1 MSDFYSRQIQ
11 PLLQTLIKQFPAIL
25 ITGPRQVGK
34 YTLLQHISKE
44 HQYITFDDPILL
56 DQARNE
62 STLFML
68 NHQGKL
74 ILDEVQYAPE
84 LFSSLKLAIDK
95 QKINGLFLLSGS
107 QAFQLMQNVTETLA
121 GRIAVLK
128 LQGFSLRE
136 IQEVVFY
143 SPFLPNMDY
152 LNTRERLIKPVEN
165 IWQIIHQGYMPR
177 LYQQETSW
185 DIYYASYVSTYIERD
200 VRALTN
206 ITNITDFTRFM
217 IAIAARSGEL
227 LNYSNVA
234 QEVGVSVD
242 TIKRWTT
249 ILETSGI
256 IYLLQPYHNNH
267 LKRAIKTPKVYMMD
281 TGLMAWLTKW
291 LTPETIQQGAKSG
304 QFFETFVISEVIKS
318 FYNNGIE
325 PPIYFYR
332 DTNQKEIDLL
342 IEHNRTLY
350 PIEIKTTAS
359 PNKKMTKAFGILKD
373 NLPPDEIQIGNGVI
387 INQYPQKLWLAE
399 DLVAL
404 PVWWI

>member
-1 MSDFYSRQIQ
+1 MNFYSRQIQ
-11 PLLQTLIKQFPAIL
+11 PLLRSLIKQFPSVL
-25 ITGPRQVGK
+25 VTGPRQVGK
-34 YTLLQHISKE
+34 STLLKQLGE
-44 HQYITFDDPILL
+44 EYQYVTLDDPILL
-56 DQARNE
+56 AQARNDP
-62 STLFML
+62 SLFML

-84 LFSSLKLAIDK
+84 LFSSLKLEIDK
-95 QKINGLFLLSGS
+95 QKISGLYLLSGS
-107 QAFQLMQNVTETLA
+107 QAFHLMQNVTESLA

-136 IQEVVFY
+136 VQQLDFY
-143 SPFLPNMDY
+143 SPFIPTKNY
-152 LNTRERLIKPVEN
+152 IIEREKQQQTVEN

-177 LYQQETSW
+177 LYEQETNW
-185 DIYYASYVSTYIERD
+185 EIYYASYVSTYIERD
-200 VRALTN
+200 VRALSN
-206 ITNITDFTRFM
+206 VSDVTDFTRFM
-217 IAIAARSGEL
+217 VAIAARSGEL

-256 IYLLQPYHNNH
+256 IYLLKPYSHNH
-267 LKRAIKTPKVYMMD
+267 LKRAIKTPKVYMLD

-291 LTPETIQQGAKSG
+291 LTPETISQGAKSG
-304 QFFETFVISEVIKS
+304 QFFETFVVSEIIKS

-342 IEHNRTLY
+342 IEYDRTLY
-350 PIEIKTTAS
+350 PIEIKTSAS
-359 PNKKMTKAFGILKD
+359 PDKKMAKAFSILKD
-373 NLPPDEIQIGNGVI
+373 NLPQEEIRIATGVI
-387 INQYPQKLWLAE
+387 INQYPKRMWLAE

-404 PVWWI
+404 PVSMI

>member
-1 MSDFYSRQIQ
+1 MNFYSRQIQ
-11 PLLQTLIKQFPAIL
+11 PLLRSLIKQFPSVL
-25 ITGPRQVGK
+25 VTGPRQVGK
-34 YTLLQHISKE
+34 STLLKQLGE
-44 HQYITFDDPILL
+44 EYQYVTFDDPILL
-56 DQARNE
+56 AQARNDP
-62 STLFML
+62 SLFML

-84 LFSSLKLAIDK
+84 LFSSMKLEIDK
-95 QKINGLFLLSGS
+95 QKISGLYLLSGS
-107 QAFQLMQNVTETLA
+107 QAFHLMQNVTESLA

-136 IQEVVFY
+136 IQQLDFY
-143 SPFLPNMDY
+143 SPFIPTKNY
-152 LNTRERLIKPVEN
+152 IIEREKQQQTVEN

-177 LYQQETSW
+177 LYEQETNW
-185 DIYYASYVSTYIERD
+185 EIYYASYVSTYIERD
-200 VRALTN
+200 VRALSN
-206 ITNITDFTRFM
+206 VSDVTDFTRFM
-217 IAIAARSGEL
+217 VAIAARSGEL

-256 IYLLQPYHNNH
+256 IYLLKPYSHNH
-267 LKRAIKTPKVYMMD
+267 LKRAIKTPKVYMLD

-291 LTPETIQQGAKSG
+291 LTPETISQGAKSG
-304 QFFETFVISEVIKS
+304 QFFETFVVSEIIKS

-342 IEHNRTLY
+342 IEYDRTLY
-350 PIEIKTTAS
+350 PIEIKTSAS
-359 PNKKMTKAFGILKD
+359 PDKKMAKAFSILKD
-373 NLPPDEIQIGNGVI
+373 NLPQEEIRIATGVI
-387 INQYPQKLWLAE
+387 INQYPKRMWLAE

-404 PVWWI
+404 PVSMI

>member
-1 MSDFYSRQIQ
+1 MNLYLRQMQ
-11 PLLQTLIKQFPAIL
+11 PLLQSLIKQFPAVL
-25 ITGPRQVGK
+25 VTGPRQVGK
-34 YTLLQHISKE
+34 STLLQQISE
-44 HQYITFDDPILL
+44 DYQYVTFDDPVLL
-56 DQARNE
+56 MQARNDP
-62 STLFML
+62 TLFML

-95 QKINGLFLLSGS
+95 QKITGLYLLSGS

-136 IQEVVFY
+136 IQRLDFY
-143 SPFLPNMDY
+143 LPFVPTQDY
-152 LNTRERLIKPVEN
+152 IIAREKVAQPVEN

-177 LYQQETSW
+177 LYEQKMNWEV
-185 DIYYASYVSTYIERD
+185 YYASYVATYIERD

-206 ITNITDFTRFM
+206 ISNIADFTRFM
-217 IAIAARSGEL
+217 VAVAARSGEL

-242 TIKRWTT
+242 TIKRWTI

-256 IYLLQPYHNNH
+256 IYLLKPYSNNH
-267 LKRAIKTPKVYMMD
+267 LKRAVKTPKVYMLD

-291 LTPETIQQGAKSG
+291 LTPETISQGAKSG
-304 QFFETFVISEVIKS
+304 QFFETFVVSEIIKS
-318 FYNNGIE
+318 FYNNGLE

-342 IEHNRTLY
+342 IEYDRTLY
-350 PIEIKTTAS
+350 PIEIKTSAS
-359 PNKKMTKAFGILKD
+359 PDKKMAKSFGILQQ
-373 NLPPDEIQIGNGVI
+373 NLPEEEMKIGTGVI
-387 INQYPQKLWLAE
+387 INQYPQRMWLAE

-404 PVWWI
+404 PVSMI

>member
-1 MSDFYSRQIQ
+1 MNFYSRQIQ
-11 PLLQTLIKQFPAIL
+11 PLLRSLIKQFPAVL
-25 ITGPRQVGK
+25 VTGPRQVGK
-34 YTLLQHISKE
+34 STLLKQLGE
-44 HQYITFDDPILL
+44 EYQYVTFDDPILL
-56 DQARNE
+56 AQARNDP
-62 STLFML
+62 SLFML

-84 LFSSLKLAIDK
+84 LFSSLKLEIDK
-95 QKINGLFLLSGS
+95 QKISGLYLLSGS
-107 QAFQLMQNVTETLA
+107 QAFHLMQNVTESLA

-136 IQEVVFY
+136 IQQLDFY
-143 SPFLPNMDY
+143 SPFIPTKNY
-152 LNTRERLIKPVEN
+152 IIEREKQQQTVEN

-177 LYQQETSW
+177 LYEQETNW
-185 DIYYASYVSTYIERD
+185 EIYYASYVSTYIERD
-200 VRALTN
+200 VRALSN
-206 ITNITDFTRFM
+206 VSDVTDFTRFM
-217 IAIAARSGEL
+217 VAIAARSGEL

-256 IYLLQPYHNNH
+256 IYLLKPYSHNH
-267 LKRAIKTPKVYMMD
+267 LKRAIKTPKVYMLD

-291 LTPETIQQGAKSG
+291 LTPETISQGAKSG
-304 QFFETFVISEVIKS
+304 QFFETFVVSEIIKS

-342 IEHNRTLY
+342 IEYDRRLY
-350 PIEIKTTAS
+350 PIEIKTSAS
-359 PNKKMTKAFGILKD
+359 PDKKMAKAFSILKD
-373 NLPPDEIQIGNGVI
+373 NLPQEEIRIATGVI
-387 INQYPQKLWLAE
+387 INQYPKRMWLAE

-404 PVWWI
+404 PVSMI

>member
-1 MSDFYSRQIQ
+1 MNFYSRQIQ
-11 PLLQTLIKQFPAIL
+11 PLLRSLIKQFPAVL
-25 ITGPRQVGK
+25 VTGPRQVGK
-34 YTLLQHISKE
+34 STLLKQLGE
-44 HQYITFDDPILL
+44 EYQYVTLDDPILL
-56 DQARNE
+56 AQARNDP
-62 STLFML
+62 SLFML

-84 LFSSLKLAIDK
+84 LFSSLKLGIDK
-95 QKINGLFLLSGS
+95 QKISGLYLLSGS
-107 QAFQLMQNVTETLA
+107 QAFHLMQNVTESLA

-136 IQEVVFY
+136 IQQLDFY
-143 SPFLPNMDY
+143 SPFIPTKNY
-152 LNTRERLIKPVEN
+152 IIEREKQQQTVEN

-177 LYQQETSW
+177 LYEQETNW
-185 DIYYASYVSTYIERD
+185 EIYYASYVSTYIERD
-200 VRALTN
+200 VRALSN
-206 ITNITDFTRFM
+206 VSDVTDFTRFM
-217 IAIAARSGEL
+217 VAIAARSGEL

-256 IYLLQPYHNNH
+256 IYLLKPYSHNH
-267 LKRAIKTPKVYMMD
+267 LKRAIKTPKVYMLD

-291 LTPETIQQGAKSG
+291 LTPETISQGAKSG
-304 QFFETFVISEVIKS
+304 QFFETFVVSEIIKS

-342 IEHNRTLY
+342 IEYDRTLY
-350 PIEIKTTAS
+350 PIEIKTSAS
-359 PNKKMTKAFGILKD
+359 PDKKMAKAFSILKD
-373 NLPPDEIQIGNGVI
+373 NLPQEEIRIATGVI
-387 INQYPQKLWLAE
+387 INQYLKRMWLAE

-404 PVWWI
+404 PVSMI

>member
-1 MSDFYSRQIQ
+1 MNFYSRQIQ
-11 PLLQTLIKQFPAIL
+11 PLLRSLIKQFPAVL
-25 ITGPRQVGK
+25 VTGPRQVGK
-34 YTLLQHISKE
+34 STLLKQLGE
-44 HQYITFDDPILL
+44 EYQYVTFDDPILL
-56 DQARNE
+56 AQACNDP
-62 STLFML
+62 SLFML

-74 ILDEVQYAPE
+74 ILDEVRYAPE
-84 LFSSLKLAIDK
+84 LFSSLKLGIDK
-95 QKINGLFLLSGS
+95 QKISGLYLLSGS
-107 QAFQLMQNVTETLA
+107 QAFHLMQNVTESLA

-136 IQEVVFY
+136 IQQLDFY
-143 SPFLPNMDY
+143 SPFIPTKNY
-152 LNTRERLIKPVEN
+152 IIEREKQQQTVEN

-177 LYQQETSW
+177 LYEQETNW
-185 DIYYASYVSTYIERD
+185 EIYYASYVSTYIERD
-200 VRALTN
+200 VRALSN
-206 ITNITDFTRFM
+206 VSDVTDFTRFM
-217 IAIAARSGEL
+217 VAIAARSGEL

-256 IYLLQPYHNNH
+256 IYLLKPYSHNH
-267 LKRAIKTPKVYMMD
+267 LKRAIKTPKVYMLD

-291 LTPETIQQGAKSG
+291 LTPETISQGAKSG
-304 QFFETFVISEVIKS
+304 QFFETFVVSEIIKS

-342 IEHNRTLY
+342 IEYDRMLY
-350 PIEIKTTAS
+350 PIEIKTSAS
-359 PNKKMTKAFGILKD
+359 PDKKMAKAFSILKD
-373 NLPPDEIQIGNGVI
+373 NLPQEEIRIATGVI
-387 INQYPQKLWLAE
+387 INQYPKRMWLAE

-404 PVWWI
+404 PVSMI